1 MTTMRDKGGGK
12 RPPLDLH
19 GVSQDR
25 IDAKLEHFLH
35 SASRARERQVEI
47 VTGRGA
53 SSRSGLPVLR
63 KRVEKWLGGNKER
76 FGIVQWQTTNRGG
89 ALLVILR
96 ERS

>member
-1 MTTMRDKGGGK
+1 M
-12 RPPLDLH
+12 PSLDLH

-25 IDAKLEHFLH
+25 LDAKLIHFLH
-35 SASRARERQVEI
+35 AAQRERARQVEI

-63 KRVEKWLGGNKER
+63 KRVEKWLGSNKAR
-76 FGIVQWQTTNRGG
+76 FGIVQWQTTSRGG
-89 ALLVILR
+89 ALLVSLR